1 MSQREPGGAYWL
13 DRDTCHY
20 IPVSK
25 PNDDGWTYSECM
37 KYACSYPDM
46 SAKVH
51 AHMLAPAAHASTY
64 YDPCLFKACV
74 NTYMH
79 MHSHIACA

>member
-1 MSQREPGGAYWL
+1 
-13 DRDTCHY
+13 
-20 IPVSK
+20 
-25 PNDDGWTYSECM
+25 M

-64 YDPCLFKACV
+64 YDPYLFKACV
-74 NTYMH
+74 NMYTH

>member
-1 MSQREPGGAYWL
+1 MTRAIIYLSRNRMLTVGHA
-13 DRDTCHY
+13 H
-20 IPVSK
+20 VH
-25 PNDDGWTYSECM
+25 SECM

-51 AHMLAPAAHASTY
+51 AHMLARAAHASTY
-64 YDPCLFKACV
+64 YDPYLFKACV
-74 NTYMH
+74 NMYTH